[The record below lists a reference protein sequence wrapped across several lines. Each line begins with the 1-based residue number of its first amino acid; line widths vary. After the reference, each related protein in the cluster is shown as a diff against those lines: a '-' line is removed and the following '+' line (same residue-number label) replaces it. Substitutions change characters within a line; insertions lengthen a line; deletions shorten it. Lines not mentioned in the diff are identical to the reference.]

1 SDRKLMTGPDRL
13 GALVIITDGETGYL
27 ETDPQKH
34 GIPVIACIVSSD
46 PDTTLRYFPVPDWMT
61 CVKIPPALVCD
72 GTLSRRHHRRQSGDT
87 LQFLDSPEM
96 RVIYA
101 GILSGTNTLVI
112 GDPGAGRTA

>member
-1 SDRKLMTGPDRL
+1 FSTADDDIRDRNVTGVQTCALPISLTGQGGTLMDQATDAVLSDRKLMTGPDRL

-61 CVKIPPALVCD
+61 CVKIPTALV
-72 GTLSRRHHRRQSGDT
+72 
-87 LQFLDSPEM
+87 
-96 RVIYA
+96 
-101 GILSGTNTLVI
+101 
-112 GDPGAGRTA
+112 